1 MGRQRF
7 NKLEHIE
14 KSNVIFENKYL
25 HSKGLLKEQLGTNGY
40 GCDLSCIDI
49 SDAATDNMVAQ
60 GGGPNS
66 IQPYDPSTVY
76 APGDVVCNLDPTLGV
91 TNIFVASANSGQL
104 VPGGGQYPE
113 PIQGTT
119 AFFWPLTPTSDLS
132 SYYWEPGVITMAC
145 GGNVTSG
152 TGDWW
157 CDPTGQYVSATGS
170 PCLQSPNQPQSYFTG
185 PSIDQQTC
193 EASCGG
199 GQGQNTCMDVQT
211 EVCDNPGMGGQWPCL
226 TIDGVVPDQ
235 TYIGKVIDAGSTN
248 SSTGA
253 PIYFKIT
260 NINPSTSA
268 PFGTQDF
275 PEVTTGCPGSTNSSS
290 NCDFSWT
297 SSCSQTHLQT
307 GGQNSWTNFLSLRE
321 TGFNSFGC
329 QHLQQL
335 VNWTTNQLN
344 AGVTGPNSAN
354 PGTPLSPVQIS
365 RKTEQLAWAQCQANE
380 CGCSPLNVPA
390 LTGGNTPTG
399 NNSHEKIVGTVCACV
414 GDCSGQSA
422 TIGGSISM
430 QSATHQCNGQMC
442 TQSDIGE
449 TFDYADGSKTLTFV
463 LTSFSIPGVFGVSET
478 PGIDMPSATC
488 PTVPTPPPTDP
499 DLIDPEVPTG
509 KDTTPPPPQKK
520 IPKLDDVKTLNEERE
535 RMKQMWK
542 HKL

>member
-14 KSNVIFENKYL
+14 KSNKLFESTYNKT
-25 HSKGLLKEQLGTNGY
+25 KGLMVEQNQGSWWGDPNAVNPSSNMCVQSVNQPQSYFTGPYPNQ
-40 GCDLSCIDI
+40 
-49 SDAATDNMVAQ
+49 SDCEADWVNATQ
-60 GGGPNS
+60 GNTMTVPCYDCVNNTPTVVETIGPNS
-66 IQPYDPSTVY
+66 SWCQGNPNGPQCGTDCTQIDMSALGGTPSFPLVNDP
-76 APGDVVCNLDPTLGV
+76 NL
-91 TNIFVASANSGQL
+91 
-104 VPGGGQYPE
+104 
-113 PIQGTT
+113 
-119 AFFWPLTPTSDLS
+119 
-132 SYYWEPGVITMAC
+132 AC
-145 GGNVTSG
+145 GQ
-152 TGDWW
+152 GDWW
-157 CDPTGQYVSATGS
+157 CDPTGAYVSPTGS